1 MMTTAI
7 QTVADRPATAY
18 SVYLREKV
26 FANRDGIKR
35 LMDDYGACN
44 VRICGSVACG
54 TANEK
59 SDIDLLADEIPKCSP
74 SLFDYCRLTANL
86 ENLLGHKTD
95 LLLSGDLKERVAA
108 HIFANEMIWVC

>member
-1 MMTTAI
+1 MLILVDSFALDMNWRRLQHMHGSVMMTWYANLWRNSKMMTTAI
-7 QTVADRPATAY
+7 QAVADRPATAY

-54 TANEK
+54 TAN
-59 SDIDLLADEIPKCSP
+59 
-74 SLFDYCRLTANL
+74 
-86 ENLLGHKTD
+86 
-95 LLLSGDLKERVAA
+95 
-108 HIFANEMIWVC
+108 